1 MVDQL
6 NKWKTQLN
14 YDPVPPLISTKS
26 RALLY
31 FIKKDL
37 LENEVGSIEQL
48 WELDEARG
56 ILKKQKDEGS
66 WKYPGGKKDMRSQE
80 NYDQLETYRQLGF
93 LIEIYGFNNTHASI
107 KHAAE
112 FLCSFQTD
120 KGDFRGIYG
129 NQYSPNYSAGIL
141 ELLIKAGYQND
152 SRVEKGLKW
161 LLSVRQDD
169 GGWAVPIRT
178 NNAKWQE
185 VMNSKE
191 PLQPN
196 RVKPFSYMITG
207 VVLRAFAIYPKYRKS
222 AEIKLAGELLL
233 SRFFEND
240 KYPDRRDKS
249 YWTKFTF
256 PFWFTDLLSSLDS
269 LFFIGFTKEHPK
281 IEKAMEWFR
290 SEQEDDGNWN
300 LNLLKGA
307 KVKDYNLWIN
317 YLICRTFKRYF
328 S

>member
-1 MVDQL
+1 L
-6 NKWKTQLN
+6 GEWKKQFKF
-14 YDPVPPLISTKS
+14 DPIPPLILTKS
-26 RALLY
+26 KALLY
-31 FIKKDL
+31 FIRYDL
-37 LENEVGSIEQL
+37 LEEDVGSIKQL
-48 WELDEARG
+48 WELDGAQK
-56 ILKKQKDEGS
+56 ILKKQQRDGS
-66 WKYPGGKKDMRSQE
+66 WKYPGGKKDIYSQE

-93 LIEIYGFNNTHASI
+93 LVEIYGFKNTHSAI
-107 KHAAE
+107 KNAAK
-112 FLCSFQTD
+112 FLFSFQTD
-120 KGDFRGIYG
+120 EGDFRGIYR
-129 NQYSPNYSAGIL
+129 NQYSPNYTAGIL

-152 SRVEKGLKW
+152 IHIEKGLEW

-196 RVKPFSYMITG
+196 RVKIFSYMITG
-207 VVLRAFAIYPKYRKS
+207 VVLRAFAIHPTYQKS
-222 AEIKLAGELLL
+222 PEIKLAGELLL

-256 PFWFTDLLSSLDS
+256 PFWFNDLLSSLDS
-269 LFFIGFTKEHPK
+269 LYFIGFTKEHPN
-281 IEKAMEWFR
+281 IEKAIEWFK
-290 SEQEDDGNWN
+290 SKQEDDGNWN
-300 LNLLKGA
+300 LKLLKGA
-307 KVKDYNLWIN
+307 KVKDYKLWIS

>member
-1 MVDQL
+1 MDE
-6 NKWKTQLN
+6 WKKQIKF
-14 YDPVPPLISTKS
+14 DPIPPLILTKS
-26 RALLY
+26 KALSY
-31 FIKKDL
+31 FIRYDL
-37 LENEVGSIEQL
+37 LEEDVGSLKQL
-48 WELDEARG
+48 WELDGAQK
-56 ILKKQKDEGS
+56 ILKKQQMDGS

-93 LIEIYGFNNTHASI
+93 LVEIYGFNNTHASI
-107 KHAAE
+107 KNAAE
-112 FLCSFQTD
+112 FLYSFQTD
-120 KGDFRGIYG
+120 EGDFRGIYG

-141 ELLIKAGYQND
+141 ELLIKAGHQND
-152 SRVEKGLKW
+152 IRIEKGLKW

-196 RVKPFSYMITG
+196 RVKTFSYMITG
-207 VVLRAFAIYPKYRKS
+207 VVLRAFAIHPKYQKS
-222 AEIKLAGELLL
+222 PEIKLAGELLL
-233 SRFFEND
+233 SRFFEDD

-269 LFFIGFTKEHPK
+269 LYFIGFTKKHPK
-281 IEKAMEWFR
+281 IEKAMEWFK
-290 SEQEDDGNWN
+290 SKQEDDGTWN
-300 LNLLKGA
+300 LKLLKGA
-307 KVKDYNLWIN
+307 KIEDYKLWIN
-317 YLICRTFKRYF
+317 YLICKTFKRYF
-328 S
+328 F

>member
-1 MVDQL
+1 MDEWRKQF
-6 NKWKTQLN
+6 KF
-14 YDPVPPLISTKS
+14 DPIPPLILTKS
-26 RALLY
+26 KALLY
-31 FIKKDL
+31 YIRHDL
-37 LENEVGSIEQL
+37 LEEDVGSIKQL
-48 WELDEARG
+48 WELDEAQK
-56 ILKKQKDEGS
+56 ILKKQQTDGS
-66 WKYPGGKKDMRSQE
+66 WKYPSGKKDIRSQE

-93 LIEIYGFNNTHASI
+93 LVEIYGFNNTHASI
-107 KHAAE
+107 KNAAE
-112 FLCSFQTD
+112 FLYSFQTNE
-120 KGDFRGIYG
+120 GDFRGIYG

-152 SRVEKGLKW
+152 IRIEKSLNW

-196 RVKPFSYMITG
+196 GVKPFSYMITG
-207 VVLRAFAIYPKYRKS
+207 VVLRAFAIHSKYQKTP
-222 AEIKLAGELLL
+222 EIKLAGELLL

-269 LFFIGFTKEHPK
+269 LYFIGFTKKHPK
-281 IEKAMEWFR
+281 IEKAMEWFK
-290 SEQEDDGNWN
+290 SKQEDDGTWN
-300 LNLLKGA
+300 LKLLKGA
-307 KVKDYNLWIN
+307 KIKDYNLWIN